1 MYFLLGCVFILTAFG
16 LSVYNKCMS
25 KMGRPK
31 KPAKDRQS
39 RVIALRV
46 TPAEYKKIDRAAGK
60 SKLGDYVRECL
71 GLRGDK

>member
-1 MYFLLGCVFILTAFG
+1 
-16 LSVYNKCMS
+16 MS

-46 TPAEYKKIDRAAGK
+46 TPAEYKKIERAAGK
-60 SKLGDYVRECL
+60 SKIGDYVRECL